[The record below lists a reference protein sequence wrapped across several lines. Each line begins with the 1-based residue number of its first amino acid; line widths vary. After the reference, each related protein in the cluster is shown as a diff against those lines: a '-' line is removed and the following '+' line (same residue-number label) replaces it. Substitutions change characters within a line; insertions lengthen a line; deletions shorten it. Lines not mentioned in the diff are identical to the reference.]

1 MRRFAMSREFFRP
14 RSYTDRFEVPEL
26 GIEVYFLE
34 ENGPVAK
41 VFGGKR
47 SKPDIYSRYKSAER
61 RQEAVD
67 EYIKRE
73 KERAAEKV
81 KERKERK
88 KLKTSLKPGDIL
100 YNSWGYDQTNID
112 FYKVVEVSPSGKTV
126 KILPIY
132 EAVVDGRGG
141 PSEKVVPSEN
151 IKDYDVILKVDRGW
165 DKQPIRKPV
174 RIDTWGGEVYER
186 VALGEGYSASK
197 WDGEPLH
204 QTGFGYGH

>member
-14 RSYTDRFEVPEL
+14 KSYTDRFEVPEL

-47 SKPDIYSRYKSAER
+47 SKPDFYSRYKSAER

-100 YNSWGYDQTNID
+100 YNSWGYDQTNVD
-112 FYKVVEVSPSGKTV
+112 FYKVLSIKGQKVTLVEVAQKVAEAEMTYENVLPVADAEISKPFTRMVGEYGF
-126 KILPIY
+126 KINSFAY
-132 EAVVDGRGG
+132 
-141 PSEKVVPSEN
+141 
-151 IKDYDVILKVDRGW
+151 
-165 DKQPIRKPV
+165 
-174 RIDTWGGEVYER
+174 
-186 VALGEGYSASK
+186 ASK
-197 WDGEPLH
+197 WDGKPKH
-204 QTGFGYGH
+204 QTAFGYGH